1 MAIRLRRGGTGW
13 RALCAAEYSAVPGDL
28 YLDDAQ
34 AHAIREKLYADWR
47 QEEGKDE
54 SWDKWFWKDWS

>member
-13 RALCAAEYSAVPGDL
+13 RALCAAEYSAVPGDI

-34 AHAIREKLYADWR
+34 DHAIREKLYADWR

-54 SWDKWFWKDWS
+54 SDT